1 MIYFNLYNYNGDP
14 NKVGK
19 ELIAPFRVN
28 GLLYDDY
35 DLIHPIIEVQTNA
48 ALSAEWT
55 VRNYVA
61 FPEIGTT
68 RYYWIKKRVYTET
81 GRQRI
86 YLELDVLQTYK
97 DAILKATATSTRG
110 KVEDT
115 YLSNRQD
122 VYNVLPTITKQEF
135 PNKLFASDNL
145 IMITLK

>member
-1 MIYFNLYNYNGDP
+1 MISFSLYNYKGDP

-19 ELIAPFRVN
+19 ELTAPFVVR
-28 GLLYDDY
+28 GLIYDSY
-35 DLIHPIIEVQTNA
+35 DIIHPIIDVQTNA

-55 VRNYVA
+55 VRNYVSFA
-61 FPEIGTT
+61 EVGTT
-68 RYYWIKKRVYTET
+68 RYYWIKKRVYTAT

-86 YLELDVLQTYK
+86 YLEMDVLQTHK

-110 KVEDT
+110 TTTDT
-115 YLSNRQD
+115 YLSNRTD

-135 PNKLFASDNL
+135 PNKLFTADNL